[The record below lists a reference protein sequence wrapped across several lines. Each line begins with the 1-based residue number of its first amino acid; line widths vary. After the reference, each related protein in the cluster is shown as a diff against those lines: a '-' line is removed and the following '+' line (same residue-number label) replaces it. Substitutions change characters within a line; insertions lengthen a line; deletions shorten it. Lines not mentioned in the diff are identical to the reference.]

1 MPEEGYQHP
10 LERSRRVFLRPF
22 GLFFLAFNTRKG
34 TIIARTPT
42 GTVHSVATV
51 LASAKTVTGISNAA
65 EAVVSC
71 TAHGYSVGDIVIIYS
86 GWGRLNFRAFRIK
99 SQTTDAFVL
108 EGADT
113 SNTDLFT
120 PGAGVGTVKK
130 VTTWVDLDRTMNHSS
145 SGGDAKTVNVKFIES
160 DVEIVL
166 NDGFNAVQRTFDMD
180 ADMIGTPAYTA
191 LKTLSATDAD
201 TVVRRRAKSG
211 AVSLIPAK
219 VSFNEEESLSEGQA
233 VTVKGTFNA
242 QNISTRYAS

>member
-1 MPEEGYQHP
+1 M
-10 LERSRRVFLRPF
+10 
-22 GLFFLAFNTRKG
+22 
-34 TIIARTPT
+34 ARTPT

-51 LASAKTVTGISNAA
+51 LAAAKTVTGISNAS
-65 EAVVSC
+65 EAVVSS
-71 TAHGYSVGDIVIIYS
+71 TAHGYSNGDIVIIYS
-86 GWGRLNFRAFRIK
+86 AWGRLNFRAFRVK
-99 SQTTDAFVL
+99 TVLTDSFVL

-113 SNTDLFT
+113 TSTDLYT
-120 PGAGVGTVKK
+120 AGAGAGTVKK
-130 VTTWVDLDRTMNHSS
+130 VTTWVDLDRTMNHAS

-166 NDGFNAVQRTFDMD
+166 NDGFSAVQRTFDMD

-242 QNISTRYAS
+242 QNISTRYAA

>member
-1 MPEEGYQHP
+1 M
-10 LERSRRVFLRPF
+10 
-22 GLFFLAFNTRKG
+22 
-34 TIIARTPT
+34 ARTPT
-42 GTVHSVATV
+42 GTVHSVATA
-51 LASAKTVTGISNAA
+51 LATAKTVTGVTNAV
-65 EAVVSC
+65 EAVVSSV
-71 TAHGYSVGDIVIIYS
+71 AHGLSNSDIVLIYS

-99 SQTTDAFVL
+99 NVLTDSFAL

-113 SNTDLFT
+113 TNTDLYS
-120 PGAGVGTVKK
+120 PGAGIGTVRK
-130 VTTWVDLDRTMNHSS
+130 VSTWVDLDRTMNHSS

-191 LKTLSATDAD
+191 LKMLSATDAD

-219 VSFNEEESLSEGQA
+219 VSFNEEETLSEGQA

-242 QNISTRYAS
+242 QNISTRYAA

>member
-1 MPEEGYQHP
+1 M
-10 LERSRRVFLRPF
+10 
-22 GLFFLAFNTRKG
+22 
-34 TIIARTPT
+34 ARTPT

-51 LASAKTVTGISNAA
+51 LAAAKTVTGISNAS
-65 EAVVSC
+65 EAVVSS
-71 TAHGYSVGDIVIIYS
+71 TAHGYSNGDIVIIYS
-86 GWGRLNFRAFRIK
+86 AWGRLNFRAFRVK
-99 SQTTDAFVL
+99 TVLTDSFVL

-113 SNTDLFT
+113 TSTDLYT
-120 PGAGVGTVKK
+120 ASAGAGTVKK
-130 VTTWVDLDRTMNHSS
+130 VTTWVDLDRTMNHAS

-166 NDGFNAVQRTFDMD
+166 NDGFSAVQRTFDMD

-242 QNISTRYAS
+242 QNISTRYAA

>member
-1 MPEEGYQHP
+1 M
-10 LERSRRVFLRPF
+10 
-22 GLFFLAFNTRKG
+22 
-34 TIIARTPT
+34 ARTPT

-51 LASAKTVTGISNAA
+51 LATAKTVTGISNAT

-71 TAHGYSVGDIVIIYS
+71 TAHGYSAGDIVLIKS
-86 GWGRLNFRAFRIK
+86 AWGRLNFRAFRVK
-99 SQTTDAFVL
+99 TPLTDSFVL

-113 SNTDLFT
+113 TNTDFYSA
-120 PGAGVGTVKK
+120 GAGAGTVQK

-166 NDGFNAVQRTFDMD
+166 NDGFTAVQRTFDMD
-180 ADMIGTPAYTA
+180 ADMIGTPAYEA
-191 LKTLSATDAD
+191 LKTLSATNAD
-201 TVVRRRAKSG
+201 TVVRRKAKSG

-219 VSFNEEESLSEGQA
+219 VSFNEEESLTEGQA

>member
-1 MPEEGYQHP
+1 M
-10 LERSRRVFLRPF
+10 
-22 GLFFLAFNTRKG
+22 
-34 TIIARTPT
+34 ARTPT
-42 GTVHSVATV
+42 GTVHSVATA
-51 LASAKTVTGISNAA
+51 LATAKTATGVTNAV
-65 EAVVSC
+65 EAVVSSV
-71 TAHGYSVGDIVIIYS
+71 AHGLSNSDIVLIYS

-99 SQTTDAFVL
+99 NVLTDSFAL

-113 SNTDLFT
+113 TNTDLYS
-120 PGAGVGTVKK
+120 PGAGIGTVRK
-130 VTTWVDLDRTMNHSS
+130 VSTWVDLDRTMNHSS

-191 LKTLSATDAD
+191 LKMLSATDAD

-219 VSFNEEESLSEGQA
+219 VSFNEEETLSEGQA

-242 QNISTRYAS
+242 QNISTRYAA

>member
-1 MPEEGYQHP
+1 M
-10 LERSRRVFLRPF
+10 
-22 GLFFLAFNTRKG
+22 
-34 TIIARTPT
+34 ARTPT
-42 GTVHSVATV
+42 GTAHSVATA
-51 LASAKTVTGISNAA
+51 LATAKTVTGVTNAV
-65 EAVVSC
+65 EAVVSSV
-71 TAHGYSVGDIVIIYS
+71 AHGLSNSDIVLIYS

-99 SQTTDAFVL
+99 NVLTDSFAL

-113 SNTDLFT
+113 TNTDLYS
-120 PGAGVGTVKK
+120 PGAGIGTVRK
-130 VTTWVDLDRTMNHSS
+130 VSTWVDLDRTMNHSS

-180 ADMIGTPAYTA
+180 ADMIGTPAYAA
-191 LKTLSATDAD
+191 LKMLSATDAD

-219 VSFNEEESLSEGQA
+219 VSFNEEETLSEGQA

-242 QNISTRYAS
+242 QNISTRYAA